1 MPLQSSQIDD
11 RTNNFLLRFHRA
23 PGSKTRMMSL
33 LTMRS
38 KAPTLLQYEV
48 KPAFK
53 KEVKQNSRPGD
64 SRYVRVAQP
73 RLPTTG
79 SNNRLLPTRSNNIY
93 QPRDPC
99 RIHIDLDCPLIRK

>member
-79 SNNRLLPTRSNNIY
+79 SKNRFLLTRSNNIP
-93 QPRDPC
+93 QLGELC
-99 RIHIDLDCPLIRK
+99 RARIALARIPI